1 MKKNLIV
8 FDIDGT
14 LTDSVKQHITAFRE
28 VLGEIG
34 VRDVDADFKS
44 FKHHTDSFIAKEI
57 FETDRQAEFS
67 EEKKIQF
74 EAGLTDRLDKH
85 QFSEIPGAKQL
96 LENLTS
102 SDFGICFA
110 TGSLRRPA
118 KHKLISIGVEF
129 EEWQLVTSD
138 DLYSREEIVRKA
150 IDQAKTNYD
159 VQQFERIISI
169 GDGIWD
175 LFTARNL
182 ELEFIGVG
190 EENRTKLIENGA
202 KAVFTDLTALNFN
215 DGVRYSV

>member
-14 LTDSVKQHITAFRE
+14 LTDSVKEHIKAFRE
-28 VLGEIG
+28 VLSEIG
-34 VRDVDADFKS
+34 VHDVDADFKL

-57 FETDRQAEFS
+57 FETDRQVGFS
-67 EEKKIQF
+67 EEKKKQF
-74 EAGLTDRLDKH
+74 EAGLTDRLDRY
-85 QFSEIPGAKQL
+85 QFSEIPGAKKL
-96 LENLTS
+96 LEDLAS

-118 KHKLISIGVEF
+118 MRKLTSIGVEF
-129 EEWQLVTSD
+129 EKWQLVTSD

-159 VQQFERIISI
+159 VQQFERIISV

-175 LFTARNL
+175 LFTAKNL
-182 ELEFIGVG
+182 GLEFIGVG
-190 EENRTKLIENGA
+190 EENRMKLLEHGAKLVLNDLIE
-202 KAVFTDLTALNFN
+202 FETAL
-215 DGVRYSV
+215 S